1 MPDPDLNPPGL
12 FGKLPSTGDF
22 VTRGLPA
29 GFLRVWDAW
38 LSRHLA
44 ARLDRPLRF
53 LIAARGAMAG
63 PMTGVVLPSADRAG
77 RRYPL
82 TLAAAARAPAA
93 PGWYEA
99 LEALGAAA
107 MAEGLTADAL
117 HRRLAAHAIAAGA
130 GDPPPLLL
138 WTGTPLPVDPETPD
152 PVLDHLLGAA

>member
-1 MPDPDLNPPGL
+1 MPDPHLNPPGL

-29 GFLRVWDAW
+29 GFVRVWDAW

-53 LIAARGAMAG
+53 LIAGATTG

-107 MAEGLTADAL
+107 QAERLSADAL
-117 HRRLAAHAIAAGA
+117 HHRLAAHAIAPGA

-138 WTGTPLPVDPETPD
+138 WTGTPLPADPEAPGRA
-152 PVLDHLLGAA
+152 LDRLLGAA